1 MTTLPHASVD
11 MRAFTWPL
19 LPLERKLEWERD
31 AARARLAQA
40 LAALRRSQSQLRE
53 LEALRQQ
60 QARRAAATLRQT
72 LDPRS
77 HRQFLAYLVSIQ
89 QQQGRA
95 RQHLQSLER
104 ALAAARAEC
113 AHRERTL
120 ESLVAARARAMRAYI
135 AGALL
140 SQDRQADTAWL
151 VHDQRARVRAARQVA
166 P

>member
-11 MRAFTWPL
+11 MRAFAWPL

-40 LAALRRSQSQLRE
+40 LAALHRSQSQLRE
-53 LEALRQQ
+53 LDALHQQ
-60 QARRAAATLRQT
+60 QARRAAPVLHQT
-72 LDPRS
+72 LDPPA

-89 QQQGRA
+89 QQLGRVGQ
-95 RQHLQSLER
+95 RLQSLER

-113 AHRERTL
+113 AHRECKL
-120 ESLVAARARAMRAYI
+120 ESLVAARAGAMRAYI

-140 SQDRQADTAWL
+140 LQDRQADAAWL
-151 VHDQRARVRAARQVA
+151 VHDQSARATRQVA